1 MLTSRQYTIIGG
13 IKVDDQRNTYD
24 EKLSVVKEILETM
37 VDMENGFS
45 CLEEYENK
53 YVSSDMWWET
63 EIAEIKVNDI
73 LDDTYYITIC
83 VTPMIEAKSGR
94 AKCCINYYY
103 TIVEQNIERDLML
116 TFDTPSLKDCGE
128 KVLDELVSILN
139 SGNLKLARKKNI
151 NAP

>member
-1 MLTSRQYTIIGG
+1 MLLSRKHTIIGG

-45 CLEEYENK
+45 CLEEYEDK
-53 YVSSDMWWET
+53 YASSDMWWET
-63 EIAEIKVNDI
+63 ESAEIKVNDI

-83 VTPMIEAKSGR
+83 ITPIIEAKRGR
-94 AKCCINYYY
+94 PKCCINYYY
-103 TIVEQNIERDLML
+103 TIVEQNIERDLTL
-116 TFDTPSLKDCGE
+116 TLDTPSLKDYGE

-139 SGNLKLARKKNI
+139 SGNLKLARRKNI